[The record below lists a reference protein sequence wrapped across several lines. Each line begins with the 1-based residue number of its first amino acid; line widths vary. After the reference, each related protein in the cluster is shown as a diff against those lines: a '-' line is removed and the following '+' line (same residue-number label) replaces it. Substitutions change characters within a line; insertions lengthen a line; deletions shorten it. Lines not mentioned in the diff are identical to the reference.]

1 MLTLNPIESSID
13 MIKRQQILKSLEDR
27 EYRREFAADIGTG
40 LAFQVRLLREDRGWT
55 QEQLAHRMG
64 KRQETIS
71 QWENPDYGRYTLNT
85 LRELAAAFDV
95 ALLVRF
101 APFSELVDWSINL
114 TPERLTPPNFD
125 EESQPTFTWAALP
138 QDDSNQAQIPS
149 RPDTVQ
155 EFMEALAVEEDPS
168 EREYAARERRG
179 EHAQV
184 A

>member
-1 MLTLNPIESSID
+1 MLMLNRIGSNID
-13 MIKRQQILKSLEDR
+13 MIKRQQILRSLENS

-55 QEQLAHRMG
+55 QEQLAHQMG

-101 APFSELVDWSINL
+101 AAFSELVDSLTNL
-114 TPERLTPPNFD
+114 TPERLAPPSFD
-125 EESQPTFTWAALP
+125 EELQYAPARL
-138 QDDSNQAQIPS
+138 
-149 RPDTVQ
+149 TVPC
-155 EFMEALAVEEDPS
+155 EGAVETLFLPADMRISTSDLGVVTGSKEG
-168 EREYAARERRG
+168 EKKYANA
-179 EHAQV
+179 
-184 A
+184 

>member
-1 MLTLNPIESSID
+1 MLAWDRIGNSID
-13 MIKRQQILKSLEDR
+13 MTKRQQILRSLENT

-40 LAFQVRLLREDRGWT
+40 LAFQIRLLRENRGWI
-55 QEQLAHRMG
+55 QEQLADRMG

-114 TPERLTPPNFD
+114 TPERLAPPSFD
-125 EESQPTFTWAALP
+125 EESQPTFTRVALP

-149 RPDTVQ
+149 KPDAVQ
-155 EFMEALAVEEDPS
+155 EFMIAPAVEEGPTERES
-168 EREYAARERRG
+168 ATGERRREYA
-179 EHAQV
+179 QV

>member
-1 MLTLNPIESSID
+1 MLAWDRIGSSID
-13 MIKRQQILKSLEDR
+13 MTKRQQILRSLENT

-40 LAFQVRLLREDRGWT
+40 LAFQIRLLRENRGWI
-55 QEQLAHRMG
+55 QEQLADRMG

-114 TPERLTPPNFD
+114 TPERLAPPSFD
-125 EESQPTFTWAALP
+125 EELLYAPTRPTVPREGAEEAPSSAADMGIAASDFRVL
-138 QDDSNQAQIPS
+138 
-149 RPDTVQ
+149 TVS
-155 EFMEALAVEEDPS
+155 EEG
-168 EREYAARERRG
+168 EKTYANA
-179 EHAQV
+179 
-184 A
+184 

>member
-1 MLTLNPIESSID
+1 MLAWDRIGSSID
-13 MIKRQQILKSLEDR
+13 MTKRQQILKSLEDR

-40 LAFQVRLLREDRGWT
+40 LAFQIRLLRENRGWI
-55 QEQLAHRMG
+55 QEQLADRMG

-114 TPERLTPPNFD
+114 TPERLAPPSFD
-125 EESQPTFTWAALP
+125 EELLYASARQ
-138 QDDSNQAQIPS
+138 
-149 RPDTVQ
+149 TVPR
-155 EFMEALAVEEDPS
+155 EGAVETLFLPADMRSSTSDLGVVTGSKEG
-168 EREYAARERRG
+168 EKTHAA
-179 EHAQV
+179 A
-184 A
+184 

>member
-1 MLTLNPIESSID
+1 MLMVNRIGSNID
-13 MIKRQQILKSLEDR
+13 MIKRQQILRSLENS

-55 QEQLAHRMG
+55 QEQLAHQMD
-64 KRQETIS
+64 KQQETIS

-114 TPERLTPPNFD
+114 TPERLAPPSFD
-125 EESQPTFTWAALP
+125 EELLNAPIRLP
-138 QDDSNQAQIPS
+138 MPGQD
-149 RPDTVQ
+149 
-155 EFMEALAVEEDPS
+155 VEEDLFS
-168 EREYAARERRG
+168 AAHAGTRASDFGTLTVSKEREG
-179 EHAQV
+179 E
-184 A
+184 